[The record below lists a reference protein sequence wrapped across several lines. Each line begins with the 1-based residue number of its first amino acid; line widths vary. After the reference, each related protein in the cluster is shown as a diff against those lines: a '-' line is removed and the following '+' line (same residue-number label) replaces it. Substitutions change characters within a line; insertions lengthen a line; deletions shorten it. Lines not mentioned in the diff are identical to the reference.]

1 MNNEQQ
7 FNFDVEV
14 GKILNLMINSLYTN
28 RDVALREL
36 ISNASDA
43 CDKLRYLAAQNPELA
58 KDELKISITTD
69 KAKKLLIIT
78 DNGIG
83 MNRED
88 LMQNLGTIAR
98 SGTENFI
105 KSLTGD
111 KQKDVQLIGQFGVGF
126 YSSFM
131 IANKV
136 EVFSRKFDDEK
147 TFRWESE
154 GAGSFKIA
162 ESEEE
167 LVTCLKS
174 RCDEV
179 DSAVGENRSGG
190 VFEHTLSSGSA
201 ADCSKRPSQL
211 EDFGQVSHGTKI
223 ILHLKDDAGDFL
235 DRFHIK
241 HVIQTYSDH
250 INFKIE
256 FIPENL
262 EAGAKVE
269 VLNSAAALWKRPK
282 EEIKPEEYQNF
293 FRHISHLPGEPFM
306 TIHNNVEGVVSYANL
321 LFIPASKPFDLF
333 HPDRKTSVKLY
344 AKKVFI
350 SEDLSLVPA
359 CLRFLRGLV
368 DSDDLPLNIS
378 RETLQHN
385 LVLEKIRKSVVAKV
399 LAELKKKAG
408 ENEEKYLEFWNN
420 FGAVLKEGLCESS
433 EFREKILE
441 ICRFHSSKSPD
452 KLISL
457 AEYLDRAKIGQDKI
471 YFLTGEAVEKIKS
484 SPQLEVF
491 VKKDVEVLF
500 LTDAVDEFWVTVALP
515 YKAKGSDFEFQ
526 SINRHDVDLKNIG
539 KTVEEQAAEAEKKS
553 TETEIKDVT
562 SSEFEGLVKFIKEVL
577 GDKIKEARISKKL
590 TNSPVCLAVDA
601 GSMDIRLERF
611 LLEQKQIQAGSA
623 KILEVNPNN
632 KIIKSLNELY
642 SDGSK
647 KMEVED
653 KIKTL
658 FDLACIIEDEPIK
671 DTSDFSRRL
680 QQLMSLAQE

>member
-1 MNNEQQ
+1 MSQNTNNEQQ

-58 KDELKISITTD
+58 KDELKISITTN
-69 KAKKLLIIT
+69 KEKKLLIIT

-83 MNRED
+83 MNRKD

-136 EVFSRKFDDEK
+136 EVLSCKFDDEK
-147 TFRWESE
+147 TFRFESE
-154 GAGSFKIA
+154 GKGNFKIA
-162 ESEEE
+162 ESEE
-167 LVTCLKS
+167 KI
-174 RCDEV
+174 
-179 DSAVGENRSGG
+179 N
-190 VFEHTLSSGSA
+190 
-201 ADCSKRPSQL
+201 
-211 EDFGQVSHGTKI
+211 HGTKI
-223 ILHLKDDAGDFL
+223 ILHLKDDAADFL

-241 HVIQTYSDH
+241 HVVQTYSDH

-262 EAGAKVE
+262 EAGAKIE

-293 FRHISHLPGEPFM
+293 FKHISHLPGEPFM
-306 TIHNNVEGVVSYANL
+306 VIHNNIEGVVSFTNL
-321 LFIPASKPFDLF
+321 LFIPAMKPFDLF

-344 AKKVFI
+344 VKKVFI
-350 SEDLSLVPA
+350 SEELNLVPA
-359 CLRFLRGLV
+359 CMRFLRGLV

-385 LVLEKIRKSVVAKV
+385 LVLEKIRKSVVNKV
-399 LAELKKKAG
+399 LSELKKKA
-408 ENEEKYLEFWNN
+408 NESEEEYLKFWNN

-441 ICRFHSSKSPD
+441 ICRFHSSKSAD

-471 YFLTGEAVEKIKS
+471 YFLTGESVEKIKS

-491 VKKDVEVLF
+491 LQKDVEVLF

-515 YKAKGSDFEFQ
+515 YKEKEFQ

-539 KTVEEQAAEAEKKS
+539 KTAEEQAAEEEKKS
-553 TETEIKDVT
+553 EETEIKDVT
-562 SSEFEGLVKFIKEVL
+562 TSQFEGLVKFIKEIL
-577 GDKIKEARISKKL
+577 GEKIKDVRVSKKL
-590 TNSPVCLAVDA
+590 TDSPVCLAVDA
-601 GSMDIRLERF
+601 GSMDIRMERF
-611 LLEQKQIQAGSA
+611 LLEQKQIQSASA
-623 KILEVNPNN
+623 KILEVNPHN
-632 KIIKSLNELY
+632 KIIKSLNENY
-642 SDGSK
+642 VDENKHQEVSD
-647 KMEVED
+647 
-653 KIKTL
+653 IIFTL
-658 FDLACIIEDEPIK
+658 FDLACVIEDEPIK
-671 DTSDFSRRL
+671 DAKDFSRRL
-680 QQLMSLAQE
+680 QKLMVG